1 MDWKLLL
8 GGSALVLIGALILIG
23 FRKTNF
29 NKELGAGCLMSSG
42 ALMVLTG
49 VIAAGISFM
58 MPG

>member
-8 GGSALVLIGALILIG
+8 GGTALVLIGALMLIG
-23 FRKTNF
+23 FRKTNY

-49 VIAAGISFM
+49 VIAAGLSFM
-58 MPG
+58 MRV